1 MATTTHEQALTCAH
15 CGEDYADNKIRLGS
29 AVFCCTGCKT
39 VYQLLNQVGLC
50 DYYQLNEQPG
60 TSQRVPVRQD
70 KFAFL
75 DDGSIARQLINFK
88 NEEQTRVTF
97 YLPHIHCS
105 SCLYLLENL
114 RKLQEGILSS
124 RVDFGRKE
132 VAITFDHR
140 QVSLRRVA
148 ELLTA
153 TGYEPYISLSSMKG
167 ARPGI
172 NRSLIYRLGVAGFC
186 FANIMLMS
194 FPEYLGLE
202 SAERSL
208 QGMFRAL
215 NFLLA
220 LPVFFYSAFPFFGSA
235 WKGMRHRFLN
245 IDAPIALAILIT
257 FGRSV
262 YEVVSGTGPGYFDSM
277 SGIVFFM
284 LAGKVMQDKTY
295 QQLSF
300 DRDYTSWFPV
310 AVTVLKDA
318 AEIPV
323 ALPQLKAGDTLLI
336 HHGELIPADGILTRG
351 QGLIDYSFV
360 TGESAPVFREMG
372 ELVYAGGRQQG
383 SNIEILVTREVA
395 QSYLTQLWNRESKH
409 QKTDKNKDS
418 FVHLLSQYFTWIV
431 LGIAGVTALFWAFKD
446 PSVIWNAVTAILI
459 VACPCAL
466 LLSGTFTNG
475 NILRI
480 LGRNRFYLRD
490 AQAIEDI
497 AHIDHIVFDKTG
509 TLTAA
514 QEMEVHFEGGP
525 LSVYQQ
531 MLVGVLAAQSQH
543 PLTRSL
549 AAHLLEKAGFPVKRF
564 REVPGSGI
572 EGSVDGV
579 QVRLGSRAFA
589 GDGTREMRTGSS
601 VYVNIDGEVA
611 GRYVFTYHYREGL
624 EKMIGRLQPRY
635 SLSLLSG
642 DNNNEEANLRS
653 LLGQD
658 TPLLFHQQPPGKLQY
673 IEHLQASGKRVMMIG
688 DGLNDA
694 GALQQSDVGIA
705 MAEDTNHFT
714 PASDAI
720 LEAKQLPLLHQF
732 IRLCRANRRIILAS
746 FFLSILYNIIGLFF
760 AVQGHLSPLIAAIL
774 MPSSSLSILL
784 ITYGSSQLAAR
795 RLGL

>member
-1 MATTTHEQALTCAH
+1 MATSTQKQGLICAH
-15 CGEDYADNKIRLGS
+15 CGEDCPDNKIRLES
-29 AVFCCTGCKT
+29 AVFCCTGCQT

-60 TSQRVPVRQD
+60 SSQRIPVRKD

-75 DDGSIARQLINFK
+75 DDAGIAQQLISFRNDT
-88 NEEQTRVTF
+88 QTRVSF

-114 RKLQEGILSS
+114 RKLQDGILSS
-124 RVDFGRKE
+124 RVDFTSKE
-132 VAITFDHR
+132 VTIAFDHR
-140 QVSLRRVA
+140 RVSLRRIA

-167 ARPGI
+167 VKPGVD
-172 NRSLIYRLGVAGFC
+172 RSLIYRLGVAGFC
-186 FANIMLMS
+186 FGNIMLMS

-202 SAERSL
+202 SAEQSL
-208 QGMFRAL
+208 QGMFRLL
-215 NFLLA
+215 NFILA
-220 LPVFFYSAFPFFGSA
+220 LPVFFYSAFPFFESG
-235 WKGMRHRFLN
+235 WKGLKHRFLN
-245 IDAPIALAILIT
+245 IDAPIALAVLIT

-262 YEVVSGTGPGYFDSM
+262 YEVLSGTGGGYFDSM

-295 QQLSF
+295 RQLAF

-310 AVTVLKDA
+310 AVTVLKD
-318 AEIPV
+318 EVETPV
-323 ALPQLKAGDTLLI
+323 ALPHIKAGDTLLI

-360 TGESAPVFREMG
+360 TGESAPVGREMG
-372 ELVYAGGRQQG
+372 ELLYAGGRQQG
-383 SNIEILVTREVA
+383 ANIEILVTREVA
-395 QSYLTQLWNRESKH
+395 QSYLTQLWNREAH
-409 QKTDKNKDS
+409 HTKTDKNKDS
-418 FVHLLSQYFTWIV
+418 FVHLLSQYFTWV
-431 LGIAGVTALFWAFKD
+431 VFGIAAVTAIFWAFKD
-446 PSVIWNAVTAILI
+446 TSVIWNAVTAILI

-497 AHIDHIVFDKTG
+497 ANINHIVFDKTG

-514 QEMEVHFEGGP
+514 QEMEIHFEGTP
-525 LSVYQQ
+525 LTPYQE

-549 AAHLLEKAGFPVKRF
+549 AAQLPRKAGMVVENF
-564 REVPGSGI
+564 RELTGRGI
-572 EGSVDGV
+572 EGYVQGV
-579 QVRLGSRAFA
+579 HLRLGSRAFA
-589 GDGTREMRTGSS
+589 GDGGRQVLGGSR
-601 VYVNIDGEVA
+601 VYVTFEGRLA
-611 GRYVFTYHYREGL
+611 GSYVFTHNYRAGIQQL
-624 EKMIGRLQPRY
+624 VDRLRPRY
-635 SLSLLSG
+635 ALSLLSG
-642 DNNNEEANLRS
+642 DNNSEESNLRNMMGPEAD
-653 LLGQD
+653 LR
-658 TPLLFHQQPPGKLQY
+658 FHQQPKEKLDY
-673 IEHLQASGKRVMMIG
+673 IEALQMQGKQVMMIG

-705 MAEDTNHFT
+705 LAENTNHFT

-720 LEAKQLPLLHQF
+720 LEARQLPLLNRF

-746 FFLSILYNIIGLFF
+746 FCLSILYNVIGLFF
-760 AVQGHLSPLIAAIL
+760 AVQGHLSPMIAAIL

-795 RLGL
+795 RLKL